1 MNKWGCHYHYSH
13 DIIRLRRLSNLR
25 IIVRCFQFHFQYHS
39 LWTKI
44 LRRIVS
50 FRLMGRTVPTW
61 RNRVE
66 SELTALNAFR
76 RALNSTDRAALDALM
91 NGVRNRRAA
100 GGMLPSIDVWKP
112 MLISMILES
121 YKKISELENLIREL
135 QSEK

>member
-1 MNKWGCHYHYSH
+1 
-13 DIIRLRRLSNLR
+13 
-25 IIVRCFQFHFQYHS
+25 
-39 LWTKI
+39 
-44 LRRIVS
+44 
-50 FRLMGRTVPTW
+50 MGRTVPTW

-66 SELTALNAFR
+66 SELTALNTFR
-76 RALNSTDRAALDALM
+76 RALNSSDRKALDELI

-121 YKKISELENLIREL
+121 YKKIAELESMIKEL

>member
-1 MNKWGCHYHYSH
+1 
-13 DIIRLRRLSNLR
+13 
-25 IIVRCFQFHFQYHS
+25 
-39 LWTKI
+39 
-44 LRRIVS
+44 
-50 FRLMGRTVPTW
+50 MGRTVPTW

-66 SELTALNAFR
+66 SELAALNAFR
-76 RALNSTDRAALDALM
+76 RALNSSDRKALDELM

-121 YKKISELENLIREL
+121 YKKIAELESMIKDL

>member
-1 MNKWGCHYHYSH
+1 
-13 DIIRLRRLSNLR
+13 
-25 IIVRCFQFHFQYHS
+25 
-39 LWTKI
+39 
-44 LRRIVS
+44 
-50 FRLMGRTVPTW
+50 MGRTVPTW

-66 SELTALNAFR
+66 SELSALNAFR
-76 RALNSTDRAALDALM
+76 RALNSSDRKALDELM

-121 YKKISELENLIREL
+121 YKKIAELENTIKEL

>member
-1 MNKWGCHYHYSH
+1 
-13 DIIRLRRLSNLR
+13 
-25 IIVRCFQFHFQYHS
+25 
-39 LWTKI
+39 
-44 LRRIVS
+44 
-50 FRLMGRTVPTW
+50 MGRTVPTW

-76 RALNSTDRAALDALM
+76 RALNSSDRKALDELM

-121 YKKISELENLIREL
+121 YKKIAELETMIKEL

>member
-1 MNKWGCHYHYSH
+1 
-13 DIIRLRRLSNLR
+13 
-25 IIVRCFQFHFQYHS
+25 
-39 LWTKI
+39 
-44 LRRIVS
+44 
-50 FRLMGRTVPTW
+50 MGRTVPTW

-76 RALNSTDRAALDALM
+76 RALNSSDRKALDELM

-121 YKKISELENLIREL
+121 YKKIDELESTIKEL

>member
-1 MNKWGCHYHYSH
+1 
-13 DIIRLRRLSNLR
+13 
-25 IIVRCFQFHFQYHS
+25 
-39 LWTKI
+39 
-44 LRRIVS
+44 
-50 FRLMGRTVPTW
+50 MGRTVPTW

-76 RALNSTDRAALDALM
+76 RALNSSDRKALDELL

-121 YKKISELENLIREL
+121 YKKIAELETMIREL

>member
-1 MNKWGCHYHYSH
+1 
-13 DIIRLRRLSNLR
+13 
-25 IIVRCFQFHFQYHS
+25 
-39 LWTKI
+39 
-44 LRRIVS
+44 
-50 FRLMGRTVPTW
+50 MGRTVPTW

-66 SELTALNAFR
+66 SELNALNAFR
-76 RALNSTDRAALDALM
+76 RALNSSDRKALDELM

-121 YKKISELENLIREL
+121 YKKIAELENRIKEF

>member
-1 MNKWGCHYHYSH
+1 
-13 DIIRLRRLSNLR
+13 
-25 IIVRCFQFHFQYHS
+25 
-39 LWTKI
+39 
-44 LRRIVS
+44 
-50 FRLMGRTVPTW
+50 MGRTVPTW

-76 RALNSTDRAALDALM
+76 RALNSSDRKALDELM

-121 YKKISELENLIREL
+121 YKKIAELECMIKEL

>member
-1 MNKWGCHYHYSH
+1 
-13 DIIRLRRLSNLR
+13 
-25 IIVRCFQFHFQYHS
+25 
-39 LWTKI
+39 
-44 LRRIVS
+44 
-50 FRLMGRTVPTW
+50 MGRTVPTW

-76 RALNSTDRAALDALM
+76 RALNSPDRKALDELM

-121 YKKISELENLIREL
+121 YKKIAELESAIKEL
-135 QSEK
+135 QGEK

>member
-1 MNKWGCHYHYSH
+1 
-13 DIIRLRRLSNLR
+13 
-25 IIVRCFQFHFQYHS
+25 
-39 LWTKI
+39 
-44 LRRIVS
+44 
-50 FRLMGRTVPTW
+50 MGRTVPTW

-76 RALNSTDRAALDALM
+76 RALNSSDRKALDELM

-121 YKKISELENLIREL
+121 YKKIAELESMIKEL

>member
-1 MNKWGCHYHYSH
+1 
-13 DIIRLRRLSNLR
+13 
-25 IIVRCFQFHFQYHS
+25 
-39 LWTKI
+39 
-44 LRRIVS
+44 
-50 FRLMGRTVPTW
+50 MGRTVPTW

-66 SELTALNAFR
+66 DELSSLNVFR
-76 RALNSTDRAALDALM
+76 RALNSSDRKALDELM

-121 YKKISELENLIREL
+121 YTKITQLEDTIKQL

>member
-1 MNKWGCHYHYSH
+1 
-13 DIIRLRRLSNLR
+13 
-25 IIVRCFQFHFQYHS
+25 
-39 LWTKI
+39 
-44 LRRIVS
+44 
-50 FRLMGRTVPTW
+50 MGRTVPTW

-66 SELTALNAFR
+66 SELNALNAFR
-76 RALNSTDRAALDALM
+76 KALNSSDRKALDELM

-121 YKKISELENLIREL
+121 YKKIAELENTIKEL

>member
-1 MNKWGCHYHYSH
+1 
-13 DIIRLRRLSNLR
+13 
-25 IIVRCFQFHFQYHS
+25 
-39 LWTKI
+39 
-44 LRRIVS
+44 
-50 FRLMGRTVPTW
+50 MGRTVPTW

-76 RALNSTDRAALDALM
+76 RALNSSDRKALDELM
-91 NGVRNRRAA
+91 NGVRNRRSA

-121 YKKISELENLIREL
+121 YKKIAELESMIKEL

>member
-1 MNKWGCHYHYSH
+1 
-13 DIIRLRRLSNLR
+13 
-25 IIVRCFQFHFQYHS
+25 
-39 LWTKI
+39 
-44 LRRIVS
+44 
-50 FRLMGRTVPTW
+50 MGRTVPTW

-76 RALNSTDRAALDALM
+76 RALNSSDRKAMDELM

-121 YKKISELENLIREL
+121 YKKIAELESMIKEL

>member
-1 MNKWGCHYHYSH
+1 
-13 DIIRLRRLSNLR
+13 
-25 IIVRCFQFHFQYHS
+25 
-39 LWTKI
+39 
-44 LRRIVS
+44 
-50 FRLMGRTVPTW
+50 MGRTVPTW

-76 RALNSTDRAALDALM
+76 RALNSSDRKALDELL

-121 YKKISELENLIREL
+121 YKKIAELESRIKEL

>member
-1 MNKWGCHYHYSH
+1 
-13 DIIRLRRLSNLR
+13 
-25 IIVRCFQFHFQYHS
+25 
-39 LWTKI
+39 
-44 LRRIVS
+44 
-50 FRLMGRTVPTW
+50 MGRTVPTW

-76 RALNSTDRAALDALM
+76 RALNSSDRKALDELM

-112 MLISMILES
+112 MLISMMLES
-121 YKKISELENLIREL
+121 YKKIAELESMIKDL

>member
-1 MNKWGCHYHYSH
+1 
-13 DIIRLRRLSNLR
+13 
-25 IIVRCFQFHFQYHS
+25 
-39 LWTKI
+39 
-44 LRRIVS
+44 
-50 FRLMGRTVPTW
+50 MGRTVPTW

-66 SELTALNAFR
+66 SELNALNGFR
-76 RALNSTDRAALDALM
+76 RALNSSDRKALDELM

-121 YKKISELENLIREL
+121 YKKIAELENTIKEL

>member
-1 MNKWGCHYHYSH
+1 
-13 DIIRLRRLSNLR
+13 
-25 IIVRCFQFHFQYHS
+25 
-39 LWTKI
+39 
-44 LRRIVS
+44 
-50 FRLMGRTVPTW
+50 MGRTVPTW

-76 RALNSTDRAALDALM
+76 RALNSSDREALDELM

-121 YKKISELENLIREL
+121 YKKITELETMIKEL
-135 QSEK
+135 QGEK